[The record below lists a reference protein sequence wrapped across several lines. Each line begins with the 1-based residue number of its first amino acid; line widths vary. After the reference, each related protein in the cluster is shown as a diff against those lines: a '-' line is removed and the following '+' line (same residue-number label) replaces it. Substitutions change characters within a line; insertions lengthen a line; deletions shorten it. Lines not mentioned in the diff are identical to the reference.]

1 MKIKRF
7 FAKDMRSALKEVKD
21 ELGADAVIM
30 SNKKLADG
38 VEIVAAID
46 HERPNA
52 VPAQPNTVVSNTV
65 VSNTVVSNAVA
76 SNTQTQQTEQPRVQ
90 PRVLQPYNHGARVH
104 SQQEREHTPVAD
116 SLQALLERQNP
127 QPKNAALA
135 DMFSQSGID
144 LQQSGQQQVQQPA
157 SHYAPAESDMQP
169 RVQPRVQQPHAPS
182 QRPKPRMPAQHLG
195 DDLDGDDLDDFAQS
209 TKAEQ
214 DEITAMRDEMNAI
227 RQLLEHQVSGL
238 LSQDRARR
246 DPTRACFIE
255 RLQGMGIDAKVAE
268 QLVRY
273 VPDDVSRQQAW
284 QGVMEMMHKHMHTT
298 GNEILRHGGVYALV
312 GPTGVGKTT
321 TVAKLAA
328 LGAQKYG
335 ADQVA
340 LITTDTYRI
349 GAFEQLA
356 TYGRIIGCPVKQVKD
371 ASELADTLFQLRN
384 KRLVLIDT
392 AGMSQRDLRLSEQ
405 LNTLMR
411 SAAVEIRSYL
421 VLSATAQREVLQEA
435 IKHFQKV
442 DLSGCIFTK
451 LDESLSLGE
460 IISVAIQ
467 NRLPIGYLTNGQRVP
482 EDIRVANSEKM
493 VRKAEQLFIKRQK
506 AQAAQAPAGRQTVAS
521 PAVGMYD

>member
-7 FAKDMRSALKEVKD
+7 FAKDMRTALKEVKD

-46 HERPNA
+46 HERPA
-52 VPAQPNTVVSNTV
+52 PAKTHAPQTKTAPAQAM
-65 VSNTVVSNAVA
+65 NAQQVA
-76 SNTQTQQTEQPRVQ
+76 QPQSQPSRIVQ
-90 PRVLQPYNHGARVH
+90 PQTRFNRPQP
-104 SQQEREHTPVAD
+104 QESNQGVAD

-127 QPKNAALA
+127 QPKNAVLA

-144 LQQSGQQQVQQPA
+144 LNAAQQTRA
-157 SHYAPAESDMQP
+157 
-169 RVQPRVQQPHAPS
+169 
-182 QRPKPRMPAQHLG
+182 AQHPHQETPAYAQPEPRAYAQQHSTRPEQQMAASMQLD
-195 DDLDGDDLDDFAQS
+195 DDLDGDDFADFAAS
-209 TKAEQ
+209 KPHSNERARAAHMNN
-214 DEITAMRDEMNAI
+214 DEVSAMRDEMNAI

-238 LSQDRARR
+238 LHQDRARR

-255 RLQGMGIDAKVAE
+255 RLQGMGIEESVAE

-273 VPDDVSRQQAW
+273 VPDDLSRKEAW
-284 QGVMEMMHKHMHTT
+284 QVVLEMMHKQMHTT

-335 ADQVA
+335 ADNVA

-371 ASELADTLFQLRN
+371 ANELADVLYQLRN

-411 SAAVEIRSYL
+411 NASVDIRSYL
-421 VLSATAQREVLQEA
+421 VLSATAQREVLQES
-435 IKHFQKV
+435 IKHFQKI

-460 IISVAIQ
+460 IMSVAIQ

-506 AQAAQAPAGRQTVAS
+506 AKQTAAPVGRQAVAS
-521 PAVGMYD
+521 QAVGMYD